1 VYIVGQ
7 DPIEIRFP
15 PDYTGRYLVEQGLHR
30 FRDRRARKETVDG
43 FVQRPALLNLPY
55 DLNRN

>member
-1 VYIVGQ
+1 VGQ

-55 DLNRN
+55 DLDRN